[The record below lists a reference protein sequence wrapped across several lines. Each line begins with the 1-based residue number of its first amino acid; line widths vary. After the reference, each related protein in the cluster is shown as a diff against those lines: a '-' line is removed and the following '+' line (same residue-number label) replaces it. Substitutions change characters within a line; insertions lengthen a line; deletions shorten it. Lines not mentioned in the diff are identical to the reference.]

1 MTIGLKWFIGFSLAV
16 SLYFWWKYY
25 RYMSTREFK
34 YFSFSEFDSPDQPG
48 SGAQHMSADFI
59 HKLDNIRE
67 CAGFPFLISSGYRTP
82 EHNERVGGV
91 ANSSHLNGLAADI
104 SAPTTAMRDAI
115 VECAAANGI
124 KRIGYGNTFIH
135 LDVDQDKPQ
144 YAIWGYSNSSAPNRV
159 SVWPELA

>member
-1 MTIGLKWFIGFSLAV
+1 MTTEIKWLIGIAGV
-16 SLYFWWKYY
+16 VIIYY
-25 RYMSTREFK
+25 AYKSIRYMSTREFK

-59 HKLDNIRE
+59 HKLDSIRE
-67 CAGFPFLISSGYRTP
+67 CAGFPFIITSGYRTP

-91 ANSSHLNGLAADI
+91 ANSSHIKGLAADI

-124 KRIGYGNTFIH
+124 KRIGYGSTFIH
-135 LDVDQDKPQ
+135 LDIDPDKAQ
-144 YAIWGYSNSSAPNRV
+144 YAIWGYPNSSPPHRL